1 MSDPEEWLS
10 NIARLG
16 GGFNNNRNNN
26 NRAFQPDALL
36 FPCTWPPLHVLNGWA
51 VIRVIRTTL
60 SSSSSD
66 NASSSSSSSS
76 FVVMRSFIIH
86 QAVHGEW
93 RRVFFQEKRV
103 ALGVA
108 VHAISFL
115 ALVSLIHATFSVDGV
130 AGVLL
135 TPALLASL
143 VSGWM
148 NILLYNERWL
158 AKAAASSATKPNNN
172 NNKRRQQRQRSTT
185 AAKSSSPPQ
194 QGKNPFVEND
204 IEATTSWKNEML
216 Q

>member
-1 MSDPEEWLS
+1 MSDPEEWLN
-10 NIARLG
+10 NIARLSG
-16 GGFNNNRNNN
+16 GLNNNRNNN

-36 FPCTWPPLHVLNGWA
+36 FPSTWPPLHVLNGWA
-51 VIRVIRTTL
+51 MIRAIRMTL
-60 SSSSSD
+60 SSSSKD
-66 NASSSSSSSS
+66 ASSSSS

-93 RRVFFQEKRV
+93 YRVFFQEKRV

-115 ALVSLIHATFSVDGV
+115 ALVTLIHATFSVDGV

-172 NNKRRQQRQRSTT
+172 NKRRQQRQRSTT